1 MSDSNVIRLVETAP
15 GFPVDGEEAL
25 IQWCKDW
32 LDAFGT
38 ANYEPLRS
46 LVIVAETMD
55 GNVCTVSQS
64 LSVMDSARVIG
75 LLTTAAHR
83 KMDGRATTAEIEAE
97 R

>member
-1 MSDSNVIRLVETAP
+1 MSDSNVVRLVETAP
-15 GFPVDGEEAL
+15 GFPVDGEAAL

-38 ANYEPLRS
+38 THYEPLRS

-55 GNVCTVSQS
+55 GNLCSVSQS
-64 LSVMDSARVIG
+64 LASMDNARAVG
-75 LLTTAAHR
+75 LLMCAAHR
-83 KMDGRATTAEIEAE
+83 RINGEASPEGVEVE

>member
-1 MSDSNVIRLVETAP
+1 MSEVVRLVDSAP
-15 GFPVDGEEAL
+15 GFPVDGQADL
-25 IQWCKDW
+25 VQWCKDW
-32 LDAFGT
+32 LDALAGED
-38 ANYEPLRS
+38 YQPLRS